1 MCETVR
7 FWGGTFLRETK
18 EKEVELWMVIRGALG
33 FLRLRRGTSR
43 LCNRDQVSWILSFF
57 FWWGCLVAE
66 KMGEKFLVMGIWSL
80 GSWLFV
86 MWVMEKVK
94 FL

>member
-1 MCETVR
+1 MDGDSWSAR
-7 FWGGTFLRETK
+7 LSSASKRYQSALQSRSG
-18 EKEVELWMVIRGALG
+18 ELDFEL
-33 FLRLRRGTSR
+33 
-43 LCNRDQVSWILSFF
+43 F